1 MSVGGFT
8 LGSVIIPGAATQAP
22 RECEGAAS
30 AGEGPAGEGLAGE
43 RLARLRL
50 VDPDEAVE
58 TRPDGQDVD
67 TRSSGGRD
75 ANGRGV
81 SGPGVNGPGVNGRG
95 VSGPGVNGPGVREQG
110 PNEQGP
116 DEQGLDERGASRRG
130 VNGRELDGPWGER
143 RLGRELAGWG
153 GPDLRGGGGLGSL
166 GETELSRVE
175 FVVVDLETTGWSPE
189 VAAITEIAA
198 VRVTGAGAVGWGARR
213 GGGTGTRRSD
223 GAGHANGRG
232 ERAGH
237 GRRRGNARDDRDGQA
252 EGARRD
258 GQAEGA
264 RRDGQAE
271 GARRDGQAEGA
282 RQEGRAGGR
291 REFVRL
297 GEFASLVDPGVPVP
311 PGIAELTGINDS
323 MLAAAPRLGAVLPRL
338 LEFSRGC
345 VLVAHNAPFDLRF
358 LVAASTDCGV
368 AWPGFTVLDTVML
381 ARRVMDPDEV
391 ADCKLGTLAGF
402 FGARTTPSHRALADA
417 RATADVLSW
426 LVRRLEHRGIRTI
439 QQLSAWPDVVA

>member
-1 MSVGGFT
+1 M
-8 LGSVIIPGAATQAP
+8 
-22 RECEGAAS
+22 
-30 AGEGPAGEGLAGE
+30 
-43 RLARLRL
+43 
-50 VDPDEAVE
+50 
-58 TRPDGQDVD
+58 
-67 TRSSGGRD
+67 
-75 ANGRGV
+75 
-81 SGPGVNGPGVNGRG
+81 
-95 VSGPGVNGPGVREQG
+95 
-110 PNEQGP
+110 
-116 DEQGLDERGASRRG
+116 
-130 VNGRELDGPWGER
+130 
-143 RLGRELAGWG
+143 
-153 GPDLRGGGGLGSL
+153 
-166 GETELSRVE
+166 
-175 FVVVDLETTGWSPE
+175 VDLETTGWSPE

-213 GGGTGTRRSD
+213 GGGTGTRRSN
-223 GAGHANGRG
+223 GAGHADGRDD
-232 ERAGH
+232 RAGH
-237 GRRRGNARDDRDGQA
+237 GDRRGDRAGQA
-252 EGARRD
+252 EGARRE
-258 GQAEGA
+258 GQ
-264 RRDGQAE
+264 
-271 GARRDGQAEGA
+271 
-282 RQEGRAGGR
+282 AGGR

-402 FGARTTPSHRALADA
+402 FGARTAPSHRALADA

-426 LVRRLEHRGIRTI
+426 LIAARAPGHPHHPAAQRLAGRSSVSASPRHGLRPHEQPGRHPVVTAIVLVRAEIQRIPEVAEEIAQLPEVSEVYSVTGEFDLVAMVRVRAHDELADVIPGRRNKVPGVTHTETHIAFRTYSRHD
-439 QQLSAWPDVVA
+439 LDAAFSLGLAADS

>member
-1 MSVGGFT
+1 MAAEEWVWRRGSGRGGGGMSVGGFT
-8 LGSVIIPGAATQAP
+8 LGSVIIPGAATQAS
-22 RECEGAAS
+22 RGCEGAAS
-30 AGEGPAGEGLAGE
+30 AGEAPAGEGLAGEGLAGEVRTGE

-50 VDPDEAVE
+50 VGPGEAVE
-58 TRPDGQDVD
+58 ARPEGQD
-67 TRSSGGRD
+67 
-75 ANGRGV
+75 A
-81 SGPGVNGPGVNGRG
+81 
-95 VSGPGVNGPGVREQG
+95 
-110 PNEQGP
+110 
-116 DEQGLDERGASRRG
+116 
-130 VNGRELDGPWGER
+130 NGRELDGPWGER

-153 GPDLRGGGGLGSL
+153 GPDLRGGAALGSL

-198 VRVTGAGAVGWGARR
+198 VRVTGAGAVGWGTRRR
-213 GGGTGTRRSD
+213 GSTGTRRSN
-223 GAGHANGRG
+223 AAHADGRG
-232 ERAGH
+232 DRAGH
-237 GRRRGNARDDRDGQA
+237 GGRRGDRAGQA
-252 EGARRD
+252 EGAAHAD
-258 GQAEGA
+258 
-264 RRDGQAE
+264 
-271 GARRDGQAEGA
+271 
-282 RQEGRAGGR
+282 GRAGAR

-358 LVAASTDCGV
+358 LVAASTNCGV

-402 FGARTTPSHRALADA
+402 FGARTAPSHRALADA